1 MWRLAQPSTS
11 ESWKI
16 QLAWTQPLVSKAT
29 DSEASHETNLNQ
41 TVAPLFPSAD
51 RSQAQEILDAGL
63 QCQSP
68 SKVCRACFECNPGAV
83 WLMWLKCTNQEEHK
97 TNKTVTVIVSQ
108 SYRQLVKL
116 RELPSGVSKLSELEL
131 CRISTIG
138 VSTASRC
145 ERGGSCRQAH
155 SQEELNYWKWQI
167 VNRLYAKKVGGIIAH
182 VLILMY
188 MCTHTHTRTH
198 THTHTH
204 THTRTHTHTHAHMLC
219 IIHVY
224 IYYGMNNKL

>member
-1 MWRLAQPSTS
+1 MNHEKYNLRELNLWFLKPL
-11 ESWKI
+11 I
-16 QLAWTQPLVSKAT
+16 QKLVMKLIS
-29 DSEASHETNLNQ
+29 

-68 SKVCRACFECNPGAV
+68 SKVCQACFECNPGAV
-83 WLMWLKCTNQEEHK
+83 WLMWLKCTNQEKHK
-97 TNKTVTVIVSQ
+97 TNKTVTVIVTQ
-108 SYRQLVKL
+108 SYRHLVKL

-138 VSTASRC
+138 ISTASRC
-145 ERGGSCRQAH
+145 ERGGSCGRAH

-167 VNRLYAKKVGGIIAH
+167 VNRLCAKKVGGIIVH

-188 MCTHTHTRTH
+188 MCTHAHTCTHTHTHARTH

-204 THTRTHTHTHAHMLC
+204 THAHTCTHTHARTHA
-219 IIHVY
+219 V
-224 IYYGMNNKL
+224 